1 MSKVL
6 KRLSGAV
13 VCFERV
19 FPKRE
24 DKSMKKYIA
33 TFLCCALNLTA
44 ECSFPSNT
52 LIATTD
58 EVRDIKTGLIWRRC
72 ALGQTWQNNRGCVG
86 EVELMRRAE
95 VEEKARLLG
104 EKWRLPTLD
113 ELLTLVDDRCQP
125 PVINTKIFGKVRDTT
140 GEGANYLTASIYLE
154 GDAAIPTLFYTI
166 DLLNGSVD
174 AHTKGFAGAVRL
186 VR

>member
-24 DKSMKKYIA
+24 DKPMKKYMA

-58 EVRDIKTGLIWRRC
+58 EVHDIKTGLIWRRC

-174 AHTKGFAGAVRL
+174 AHTKGFAGAVRM

>member
-6 KRLSGAV
+6 KRLSDAV

-24 DKSMKKYIA
+24 DKPMKKYMA

-44 ECSFPSNT
+44 ECSFPSKT

-113 ELLTLVDDRCQP
+113 ELLTLVDDRCQT

-166 DLLNGSVD
+166 DLLNGGVD